1 MRVVGYVFYD
11 FATNQTTNTSPSKW
25 IWTRTRMR
33 AALLSYLLQ
42 RSTQLL
48 LVFECL
54 QAMAK
59 VLCITNQQ
67 KATATAVQATKTA
80 QKIITIIKTSKL
92 LNISPWVSVCVL
104 KVGEREKGK
113 WLLILCEWE
122 SVCVNELTSFY
133 SCTIWRFQV
142 YICVHRPGCVYVWMY
157 INVMMAVI
165 LLNWKYHDRH
175 KHSLTLTLNSRPF
188 FSSILPGIL
197 FNFSLLFVCMCGFLL
212 GC

>member
-33 AALLSYLLQ
+33 ATLLSYLLQ

-165 LLNWKYHDRH
+165 LLNWSTMIDTNT
-175 KHSLTLTLNSRPF
+175 HSLSHSTLDLFSRAFCRVF
-188 FSSILPGIL
+188 FFI
-197 FNFSLLFVCMCGFLL
+197 FSLLFVCMCGFLL